1 MLRVFAVKMQAV
13 SSIGLIV
20 ACWWLVTSCQTGKT
34 PAPVQDDIHGGQVD
48 MVRETSVDGERSYLT
63 AHFYFLEDSSRL
75 ASALRINGV
84 VMLADSSTVTY
95 RVAPGNYDILGA
107 YIGQK
112 WIKIDDLVV
121 QEGDSVVMKLY
132 FETDPR
138 PLEDI
143 SFP

>member
-1 MLRVFAVKMQAV
+1 
-13 SSIGLIV
+13 
-20 ACWWLVTSCQTGKT
+20 
-34 PAPVQDDIHGGQVD
+34 